1 MHEPLLT
8 KTLTDLRVQI
18 LGWGIGMGLLLL
30 LTVLLYPSI
39 GSTYS
44 DLVNQLPE
52 HFLAF
57 FGAEF
62 SLDTLEGYLN
72 AEFFTYAPIA
82 LAVFAILAG
91 TGSIVGEENQGT
103 LDILLAQP
111 VSRLRLIATKM
122 VGLALA
128 NGMVVAIL
136 LAMFWVTVPFLD
148 LEVRAGRIMGAFA
161 LLWPFMT
168 AIAFLSVLLSLMLS
182 SRLFAGTVMAVI
194 LVASYILG
202 SLANLVSG
210 LEPLR
215 PIYLT
220 TYYQGSNALV
230 SEVSSAYTAGL
241 IGILLAASSL
251 SVWLFLRRDIAVQRS
266 IRLPIPLV
274 GAASRSGLER
284 T

>member
-39 GSTYS
+39 GSTYG
-44 DLVNQLPE
+44 DLMNQLPE

-57 FGAEF
+57 FGAEP

-72 AEFFTYAPIA
+72 LEFFTYAPMV

-91 TGSIVGEENQGT
+91 TGSIISEENQGT

-111 VSRLRLIATKM
+111 VSRLRLVASKM
-122 VGLALA
+122 AGLALG

-136 LAMFWVTVPFLD
+136 IAMFWVTIPFLN
-148 LEVRAGRIMGAFA
+148 LEVKAGRIMGAFA
-161 LLWPFMT
+161 LLWPFLT

-182 SRLFAGTVMAVI
+182 SRLFAGTVVGVL

-202 SLANLVSG
+202 SLANLVSE

-220 TYYQGSNALV
+220 TYYQGSNALA
-230 SEVSSAYTAGL
+230 SEVSLAYTVGL
-241 IGILLAASSL
+241 IGILLAALSL
-251 SVWLFLRRDIAVQRS
+251 SVWLFLRRDIAIQRS
-266 IRLPIPLV
+266 VWLPIPLV
-274 GAASRSGLER
+274 AASSKSDLEC